1 MPQTKTM
8 DKEGIEASASFKP
21 ISRTSFPA
29 WRGTPQLFAHVV
41 RVLCSS
47 ISDNQSQLI
56 SLSIDIEV
64 RDDHE
69 HFTSAD
75 DFLQNV
81 TIEALRSFRSIE
93 VVSSSKL
100 GTACLSLRWVHP
112 WWSWTKED
120 NCIVELEVTGSD
132 SAWAENVQHT
142 ILVALNRGT
151 LRVKENVLA
160 YLAGTCLGLVTVSTI
175 IVTLYLFPSES
186 VRWLI
191 IIAGIILFLAA
202 VYFTAWVIPS
212 IEIAS
217 KGGTRLWR
225 TAKAVG
231 PVLIAIAIA
240 GLTKK
245 LFGS

>member
-1 MPQTKTM
+1 MTM
-8 DKEGIEASASFKP
+8 DKEGIEVGASFKP
-21 ISRTSFPA
+21 IPRTSFPA

-69 HFTSAD
+69 YFSSAN

-112 WWSWTKED
+112 WWSWTIKD

-132 SAWAENVQHT
+132 SAWTENVQHT

-151 LRVKENVLA
+151 LRVKEGILGF
-160 YLAGTCLGLVTVSTI
+160 LAGICAGLVVFPTI
-175 IVTLYLFPSES
+175 IVILYLFPSES
-186 VRWLI
+186 ARWLI
-191 IIAGIILFLAA
+191 IIVGIILLLTGI
-202 VYFTAWVIPS
+202 YFTAWVIPA
-212 IEIAS
+212 IQIAP

-231 PVLIAIAIA
+231 PVLIAIAVA